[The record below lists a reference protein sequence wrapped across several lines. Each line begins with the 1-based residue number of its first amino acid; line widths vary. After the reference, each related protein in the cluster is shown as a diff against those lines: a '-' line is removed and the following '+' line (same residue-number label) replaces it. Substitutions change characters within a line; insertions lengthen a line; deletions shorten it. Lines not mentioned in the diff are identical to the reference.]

1 MILYRYLYY
10 RLYTW
15 NLKTWGIEDMPQWN
29 ALYGVSF
36 MMFLNLGFVAL
47 LLQIL
52 GLDIFY
58 NSTPKLEIIIVA
70 LLLLLLNYYFFI
82 RKKKYLL
89 HIKRFEKETSKK
101 RKINTLLLWLYVLS
115 SFLIFVLGAYV
126 LSIKSGNT

>member
-1 MILYRYLYY
+1 
-10 RLYTW
+10 
-15 NLKTWGIEDMPQWN
+15 MPQWN